1 MTVYIKYIN
10 RRNNLLWE
18 QEDNLQNT
26 LTSPKDLSEVFNT
39 DYIKNKLKEVLSQKL
54 PILKKKSI
62 QAFNLFLEIASQMA
76 QNFIEN
82 FSTRNLS
89 FYEAVKMIF
98 DYISEAFSNFMF
110 NHPEFTNV
118 VFVDVNKLVSLE
130 NENMNNLN
138 QEILDKIKSSKSKTA
153 FEIEYS
159 DLDKINQFC
168 KLGDT
173 KIFTLEIDNNYL
185 CLPFEDEKKFKAINV
200 ANYYDSYFDI
210 TDQESSDILDILIEH
225 KEKGTNEFIR
235 KIGNLPAFK
244 YQLFTLTRDQQLRL
258 NGIQGVKGDETIAVF
273 IDEFDQEYI
282 HAYSTFVH
290 EFIHYKDD
298 LLNKN
303 KFTSNDVQD
312 LLKVLKANFKKNE
325 IISQNKI
332 VNVLKLNKSATRYV
346 LSVLEKKGYV
356 SYTENFTKI
365 KMNFLPEYGHSNIG
379 DEEYFSSPIEL
390 NTHLSNVIIDF
401 IHDKEKFNEYTYLLN
416 LLTTQIEENDKFGV
430 YKKSIEFLKMVDT
443 SKKFQYNLVKF
454 SNDEYKKMY
463 EYYIR
468 NSNYRTEEYKDG
480 VRDLAALFS
489 KFKIL
494 NTEPNFDIEF
504 VYKKIPDWQQQ
515 ILNNRFIKN
524 LNFNEKQLNIFLTR
538 FDTKNYNDIEE
549 TIFSFMYFDDFYGD
563 AINLKFNQ
571 EEFIK
576 NTQEKIEEFIDK
588 ILNKK
593 MKSIFN
599 EIVKGNPEKFN
610 NSEKLEQLKIV
621 FEKNYKIKFKE
632 KLNNYIKNKEINKE
646 KFDKL
651 QIN

>member
-18 QEDNLQNT
+18 QEDNLN
-26 LTSPKDLSEVFNT
+26 LNNNNLLEIFNT
-39 DYIKNKLKEVLSQKL
+39 DYIKNKLKELLSQKL
-54 PILKKKSI
+54 PVLKKKSAT
-62 QAFNLFLEIASQMA
+62 QTFNLFLEIASQMS
-76 QNFIEN
+76 QNFIKN
-82 FSTRNLS
+82 FSTRNLN
-89 FYEAVKMIF
+89 FYEVVKIIF
-98 DYISEAFSNFMF
+98 DYISQTFSKFIF

-118 VFVDVNKLVSLE
+118 VFVDVNKLVSVD

-138 QEILDKIKSSKSKTA
+138 QEILDKIKNSKSKVA

-168 KLGDT
+168 KLEDT

-244 YQLFTLTRDQQLRL
+244 YKLFTLTRDQQLQL
-258 NGIQGVKGDETIAVF
+258 DGIQGAKSNEDIVIF
-273 IDEFDQEYI
+273 IDEYDQEYI

-312 LLKVLKANFKKNE
+312 LLKVLKENFKKNE

-416 LLTTQIEENDKFGV
+416 LLTAQIEENDKFGV
-430 YKKSIEFLKMVDT
+430 YKKSIEFLKMADI
-443 SKKFQYNLVKF
+443 SKKFQYNLIKF

-468 NSNYRTEEYKDG
+468 NDNHRTQEYKDG

-494 NTEPNFDIEF
+494 NTDPNFDIEF

-515 ILNNRFIKN
+515 ILNNHFIKN

-571 EEFIK
+571 EELIK
-576 NTQEKIEEFIDK
+576 NTQEKIEEFIDE

-599 EIVKGNPEKFN
+599 EIKKGNPEKFKDPK
-610 NSEKLEQLKIV
+610 KLEQLKTI

-632 KLNNYIKNKEINKE
+632 KLNNYIKNKEVNKE
-646 KFDKL
+646 NVDKL
-651 QIN
+651 QK